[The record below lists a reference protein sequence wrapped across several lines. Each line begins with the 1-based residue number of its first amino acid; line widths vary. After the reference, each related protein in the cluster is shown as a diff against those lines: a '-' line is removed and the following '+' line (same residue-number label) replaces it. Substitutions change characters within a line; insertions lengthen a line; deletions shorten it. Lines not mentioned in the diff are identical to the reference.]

1 MVGGSRK
8 EELDALRVEVNSF
21 LNSVERYNSNNLP
34 KFERY
39 VQLQVS
45 ENSYDLEANLAILKL
60 YQFFPN
66 LYKSEVVSW
75 ILLKALTNLPHT
87 DFGLCRC
94 LLGPGQLEDMHI
106 LRIAYL
112 ANLLELCQFKKF
124 WQEKTQDANLISQ
137 ISGFDDSVRKLVCHV
152 VNITYQTVDKSA
164 LKELLGGISDA
175 ELRSWIAKNGWKEEP
190 NNMVYI
196 SNQEEHVKTKNI
208 TEKITFDTVSVVM

>member
-8 EELDALRVEVNSF
+8 EELDALRVEVNGF

-66 LYKSEVVSW
+66 LYKPEVVSW

-87 DFGLCRC
+87 DFVLCRC

-124 WQEKTQDANLISQ
+124 WQEKSQDANLISQ
-137 ISGFDDSVRKLVCHV
+137 ISGFDDSVRKFICHV
-152 VNITYQTVDKSA
+152 VNITYQTVDKTA
-164 LKELLGGISDA
+164 LKELLGGITDA
-175 ELRSWIAKNGWKEEP
+175 DLRSWIAKNSWKEEP
-190 NNMVYI
+190 NNMVFI